1 MGGDLFARR
10 SWQRPRTRIEPQ
22 RSSLGRRP
30 CPLRHCPGGSPP
42 CGCSFPPRAG
52 SVRRPK
58 AASGARLAKA
68 RTTGDSRHPG
78 MAVLR
83 TYRQGGRGAARPLGH
98 TDAGPTGP
106 GAVGAPC
113 RRAQYRGLGSETD
126 TCDSSSMHPSVNHRG
141 CFPVQGL
148 PPHRSLVCRRR
159 CCRGLRRTQRHG
171 YTRPSILAPNAKG
184 LPRQCV
190 PPL

>member
-1 MGGDLFARR
+1 MPSATLPGRESAVWVLVPAPGRVRPSSESRVGGPPGQSSHDRRQSPPRHGRAAHVPARR
-10 SWQRPRTRIEPQ
+10 
-22 RSSLGRRP
+22 
-30 CPLRHCPGGSPP
+30 
-42 CGCSFPPRAG
+42 
-52 SVRRPK
+52 
-58 AASGARLAKA
+58 AR
-68 RTTGDSRHPG
+68 
-78 MAVLR
+78 
-83 TYRQGGRGAARPLGH
+83 RGAARPLGH

-171 YTRPSILAPNAKG
+171 STRPSILAPNAKG